1 MKVSLACTTLMNE
14 PDKYGEKIA
23 VMYEHTKRTEDAVCR
38 LGKII

>member
-1 MKVSLACTTLMNE
+1 MKVSLACTALINE

-23 VMYEHTKRTEDAVCR
+23 VVYEHTKRTQDAVCR